1 MKLLTAAALVL
12 HLPVALSKSVITS
25 DLHELETDVLDL
37 EKDAMQAK
45 VNKAGVGCLFDKVE
59 SDPHSVEQLCASAA
73 KGDGDQLDDR
83 GNLIKYTIQ
92 EDLVSL
98 KIWKGLIRDCVESKE
113 ESALEAVIKAISQGD
128 QCPCT
133 EESCKGKK
141 GDECCD
147 NLGIERFGVDKWA
160 YKNCEITDN
169 FDPTQNGICGMG
181 LGKDGFVNTNEKSA
195 FRICEGGNVPGSVE
209 PLEGLA
215 ALQKLVLEPKPGPKK
230 HRQPY
235 CEKLFEASSH
245 KAYNV
250 FKMLDNIVCQ
260 GAACKDAEAW
270 YREFMGSPMVSAGKK
285 GRSGALRMGKGVEI
299 DPASAM
305 GEYLASKGKSFD
317 SSGAREACQ
326 GRKTEGSYY
335 MAGNSPYAG
344 VTQDL
349 SDKCFPDEALIV
361 AADVGRVFKT
371 DHPAGKKQHLPGNNV
386 AYAMFNN
393 CRAPFLGGV
402 SGTIAQFLRVVAGSF
417 SSIQEM
423 THKHIMAVIAMT
435 QLGGH
440 HTLVELI
447 IAAQSFVKFN
457 NIESNLIDVT
467 VPFDEYAET
476 AKTDASHKTAK
487 TSCIQMGLLDMY
499 NPDGS
504 ILLQKTTKSP
514 EEYLAMMKQFASL
527 VDDDEDFN

>member
-1 MKLLTAAALVL
+1 VL

-25 DLHELETDVLDL
+25 DLHELETDVLNL
-37 EKDAMQAK
+37 EKSAMKGK

-73 KGDGDQLDDR
+73 KGHGARLDDR

-98 KIWKGLIRDCVESKE
+98 QIWKGLIRDCVESEE
-113 ESALEAVIKAISQGD
+113 ESVLEAVIKAISQGG

-133 EESCKGKK
+133 EESCGPKEGDEW

-181 LGKDGFVNTNEKSA
+181 LGKKGFVNTNKKSA
-195 FRICEGGNVPGSVE
+195 FRICEGGNVPGSVD

-215 ALQKLVLEPKPGPKK
+215 ALQELVLTEKPGPSED
-230 HRQPY
+230 RQPY

-260 GAACKDAEAW
+260 GAACENAEAW
-270 YREFMGSPMVSAGKK
+270 YRQFMGSPMVSAGKK

-305 GEYLASKGKSFD
+305 GKYLEETGKSFD

-361 AADVGRVFKT
+361 ADEVGHVFRT

-447 IAAQSFVKFN
+447 IAAKSFVKFN
-457 NIESNLIDVT
+457 KIESNLKEVT

-476 AKTDASHKTAK
+476 PKGIPDASHKTDK

-499 NPDGS
+499 EPDGS
-504 ILLQKTTKSP
+504 ILRQKTTKSP
-514 EEYLAMMKQFASL
+514 EEYLAMMEQFASL
-527 VDDDEDFN
+527 VQKDFPQA